1 MSTARGPRLSSPVSA
16 GCTRALLALLAVVAP
31 VALVACRRA
40 RPQPQPPL
48 APPFAQTP
56 LHAVV
61 TGAGALLTP
70 PSQPVTRPARRGPD
84 ADLIDEGWQGRT
96 ATAAGPSGSVAGVV
110 EQRSVVRGHVLERD
124 QVYRLGGGRWSLA
137 LQLTQ
142 ALAVDA
148 GEAGARVRA
157 VDLLGDG
164 RPFLVFVFP
173 ESGSATGPNERAVD
187 VVDSS
192 GALAVHRELY
202 FGGVARASG
211 GGLETW
217 SLVPATRRQ
226 LFRHEVD
233 RPEGGAWV
241 AEVSDLVT
249 LGAVPAAPQR
259 L

>member
-1 MSTARGPRLSSPVSA
+1 MSTARGPRPSSLVSA
-16 GCTRALLALLAVVAP
+16 GCPRALLALLAAVAP
-31 VALVACRRA
+31 IALVACRQA
-40 RPQPQPPL
+40 RPRPEPPL

-61 TGAGALLTP
+61 TGAGALLTL
-70 PSQPVTRPARRGPD
+70 PSQPVTRPARRAPD
-84 ADLIDEGWQGRT
+84 ADLVDEGWQGRT

-110 EQRSVVRGHVLERD
+110 EQRSVVRGHVVERD
-124 QVYRLGGGRWSLA
+124 QVYRLQGGQWALA

-148 GEAGARVRA
+148 GEAGARLRA

-173 ESGSATGPNERAVD
+173 ESGSAAGPNDRAVD
-187 VVDSS
+187 VVDST
-192 GALAVHRELY
+192 GAVVVHRELY
-202 FGGVARASG
+202 FGAVARASG

-217 SLVPATRRQ
+217 SLVPGPSQ
-226 LFRHEVD
+226 VFRHEVD

-249 LGAVPAAPQR
+249 RGAVPAAPQR

>member
-1 MSTARGPRLSSPVSA
+1 
-16 GCTRALLALLAVVAP
+16 
-31 VALVACRRA
+31 
-40 RPQPQPPL
+40 
-48 APPFAQTP
+48 
-56 LHAVV
+56 
-61 TGAGALLTP
+61 
-70 PSQPVTRPARRGPD
+70 
-84 ADLIDEGWQGRT
+84 
-96 ATAAGPSGSVAGVV
+96 
-110 EQRSVVRGHVLERD
+110 
-124 QVYRLGGGRWSLA
+124 
-137 LQLTQ
+137 
-142 ALAVDA
+142 
-148 GEAGARVRA
+148 
-157 VDLLGDG
+157 
-164 RPFLVFVFP
+164 
-173 ESGSATGPNERAVD
+173 